1 MMQLTTLKH
10 AIMRLDALYSDLRE
24 IAEDDITD
32 EEKAVIEAVSENAAD
47 MEVALIQLVKNHM
60 DPDDFMNETITAPDL
75 DDYPE

>member
-1 MMQLTTLKH
+1 
-10 AIMRLDALYSDLRE
+10 MRLDALYSDLRE